1 MNHMRRILFVVVMIT
16 TIIVTCSSSMRAYLD
31 TNNKI
36 LLEVSL
42 PKYSFKKFE
51 PIEVLFKYINNGT
64 QNDSI
69 YRIFDDFLHLMKF
82 NLIDEKGSI
91 YKDKYSFEPTLG
103 LFQKPEHIVKP
114 NDTLIV
120 LMVFNNYGRK
130 ASNSDSLYFYN
141 NAYFPPGKYTGY
153 AYVEND
159 YNYKR
164 TFNPPLKSNTIEF
177 EIKDL
182 NEEDKV
188 ILKYF
193 KNNEIGKTFEQ
204 NKIDEILN
212 DFSNNYF
219 IEYIWREKIRSILRK
234 TKTKEANN
242 DMLAEAYK
250 EFFQEYPNSFYNIN
264 FIPRYLNLVTNHNSQ
279 SIMTNIFDLIYSFP
293 NTIISYYLKNGN
305 AQNEIKRKI
314 LENDYHKY

>member
-1 MNHMRRILFVVVMIT
+1 MSKLFFSIL
-16 TIIVTCSSSMRAYLD
+16 IINAILISYSRSDNVYSD

-36 LLEVSL
+36 SLEVSL
-42 PKYSFKKFE
+42 LKKEFKIFE
-51 PIEVLFKYINNGT
+51 PIDVLFKYINNGT
-64 QNDSI
+64 ENDSI
-69 YRIFDDFLHLMKF
+69 SRIFDDFLHLMKC
-82 NLIDEKGSI
+82 NIVDEKGNV

-114 NDTLIV
+114 NDTLIA

-130 ASNSDSLYFYN
+130 TSNSDSLYFYN

-242 DMLAEAYK
+242 DMLAKAYK
-250 EFFQEYPNSFYNIN
+250 EF
-264 FIPRYLNLVTNHNSQ
+264 
-279 SIMTNIFDLIYSFP
+279 M
-293 NTIISYYLKNGN
+293 
-305 AQNEIKRKI
+305 
-314 LENDYHKY
+314 

>member
-1 MNHMRRILFVVVMIT
+1 MRRIFFVVVMVT
-16 TIIVTCSSSMRAYLD
+16 TIIITFSSSMRAYLD

-82 NLIDEKGSI
+82 NIIAEKGNI

-103 LFQKPEHIVKP
+103 LFQKPKHIVKP
-114 NDTLIV
+114 NDTLMVIMV
-120 LMVFNNYGRK
+120 LNNYGRK
-130 ASNSDSLYFYN
+130 TSNSDSLFFYKN
-141 NAYFPPGKYTGY
+141 TYFPPGKYTGY

-177 EIKDL
+177 EINDL
-182 NEEDKV
+182 NKEDKEV
-188 ILKYF
+188 LRFF
-193 KNNEIGKTFEQ
+193 KNNEISNTFEQ

-234 TKTKEANN
+234 TKTKEASN
-242 DMLAEAYK
+242 DMLAKAYK
-250 EFFQEYPNSFYNIN
+250 EFIQEFPNSFFNIN
-264 FIPRYLNLVTNHNSQ
+264 YIPQYLNLVTDKNSQ
-279 SIMTNIFDLIYSFP
+279 LIMENIFELIELFP
-293 NTIISYYLKNGN
+293 NTIISYYLKNEN
-305 AQNEIKRKI
+305 TQHEIRSKIIENE
-314 LENDYHKY
+314 YHKY